1 MNSNIFS
8 LPGEYLQGLGERAK
22 TAYASSS
29 RYDILLYLFAALF
42 LLIAVLMISGKKIDW
57 SFVSSLDPR
66 PDDMVIRG
74 RGSTYWEPSKKHTNL
89 VIPEKDAPIGMKDT
103 EYSLLM
109 DCVLYNTRN
118 YSATQNSYRHII
130 HRGSNE
136 LYTETV
142 TGLVTGCIVAGSS
155 TAVTLPER
163 GLPRRLNPGI
173 FVDPNTNDLLIFVD
187 TFKGTEQYRES
198 VRIADIP
205 LDIPFRIG
213 IVLNGRV
220 LEVYLNC
227 KLEVTKVLS
236 GTPKAVENVWYGISG
251 GSSAQAQIQNIV
263 LWKFGLTGD
272 QMRTLCRV
280 VPDFKFKRPI
290 CESAEVVGAAAST
303 IANSATATPGLV
315 TPSVDLGVSAALAC
329 KPRV

>member
-8 LPGEYLQGLGERAK
+8 LPGEYLQGLGERAQA
-22 TAYASSS
+22 AYASSTS
-29 RYDILLYLFAALF
+29 YNLLLYLFAALF
-42 LLIAVLMISGKKIDW
+42 LFIAVLMISGTKIDW
-57 SFVSSLDPR
+57 SFLSALDPR
-66 PDDMVIRG
+66 PTDMVVRG
-74 RGSTYWEPSKKHTNL
+74 RGSTYWLPSKQHTNL
-89 VIPEKDAPIGMKDT
+89 VIPEKDALIGMKDN

-118 YSATQNSYRHII
+118 YSNTQNPYRHLI

-136 LYTETV
+136 LYTETAA
-142 TGLVTGCIVAGSS
+142 GMITGCIVAGSS
-155 TAVTLPER
+155 TAIVMPER
-163 GLPRRLNPGI
+163 GLPRRLNPGV
-173 FVDPNTNDLLIFVD
+173 FLDPNTNDILIFVD

-205 LDIPFRIG
+205 LDIPFRLG

-251 GSSAQAQIQNIV
+251 GAAAQAQLQNVV

-272 QMRTLCRV
+272 QMRVLCKA

-290 CESAEVVGAAAST
+290 CESADTVGAAASGAAAAST
-303 IANSATATPGLV
+303 TTA
-315 TPSVDLGVSAALAC
+315 PSVDLGVSAALAC
-329 KPRV
+329 RPRQ